1 MDKLL
6 NKLPIALLAVQ
17 ILLLSLLANNK
28 DQDVTIITGMLAT
41 SITTAWIVWE
51 TAKRHKEDNK

>member
-41 SITTAWIVWE
+41 SITTAWIIWE
-51 TAKRHKEDNK
+51 TSKKNKEDK